1 MSDQAIIDAIRET
14 FAPAAEMQRL
24 ASKQALSPAEV
35 QKLYGIT
42 ETRLEK
48 LRAEG
53 RGPQYSQLAGKGG
66 SVLYTP
72 SAIQKWLSMQAVQ
85 TRAV

>member
-1 MSDQAIIDAIRET
+1 MSDQALIDAIQMA
-14 FAPAAEMQRL
+14 FAPAVEMHRL

-53 RGPQYSQLAGKGG
+53 RGPQYTQLAERGTI
-66 SVLYTP
+66 LYTP
-72 SAIQKWLSMQAVQ
+72 AAIQKWLSMNSV
-85 TRAV
+85 TPRAV